1 MHYDFGLRN
10 TISGINAIEC
20 VVWGNFFVKSP
31 LLILVLRTLGTQKR
45 ANPKDTEEK
54 IVMRVLRD
62 MNLSKLIDE
71 DAPLFSSL
79 IDDLFPGNKLSSSSY
94 KELQSAIEKSA
105 QSLNLMNEKDWNLK
119 VVQLYETSLVRHGI
133 MTLGPTGSGR
143 VCSRSTAEIK
153 IQ

>member
-1 MHYDFGLRN
+1 M
-10 TISGINAIEC
+10 
-20 VVWGNFFVKSP
+20 
-31 LLILVLRTLGTQKR
+31 LILVLRTLGTQKR

-71 DAPLFSSL
+71 DAPLFLSL

-94 KELQSAIEKSA
+94 KELQTAIEKSA
-105 QSLNLMNEKDWNLK
+105 QSLNLINEKDWNLK

-133 MTLGPTGSGR
+133 MTLGN
-143 VCSRSTAEIK
+143 VF
-153 IQ
+153 

>member
-1 MHYDFGLRN
+1 
-10 TISGINAIEC
+10 
-20 VVWGNFFVKSP
+20 
-31 LLILVLRTLGTQKR
+31 
-45 ANPKDTEEK
+45 
-54 IVMRVLRD
+54 MRVLRD

-94 KELQSAIEKSA
+94 KELQTAIEKSA

-143 VCSRSTAEIK
+143 FMKGTQR
-153 IQ
+153 

>member
-1 MHYDFGLRN
+1 
-10 TISGINAIEC
+10 
-20 VVWGNFFVKSP
+20 
-31 LLILVLRTLGTQKR
+31 
-45 ANPKDTEEK
+45 
-54 IVMRVLRD
+54 MRVLRD

-94 KELQSAIEKSA
+94 KELQTAIEKSA

-143 VCSRSTAEIK
+143 FMKGTQRQLRLKFEYLNSQVKQLLSQRC
-153 IQ
+153 